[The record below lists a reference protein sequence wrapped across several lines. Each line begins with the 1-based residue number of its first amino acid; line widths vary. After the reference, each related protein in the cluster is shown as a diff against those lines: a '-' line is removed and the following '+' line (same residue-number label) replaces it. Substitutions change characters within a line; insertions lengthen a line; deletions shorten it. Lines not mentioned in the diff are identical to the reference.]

1 MGPAKQIPIASGDV
15 EVVILDGGGF
25 TTTDDTRLH
34 ADGHDQPY
42 YLYDWCY
49 YIHHKST
56 GRRVLWDL
64 GISDVSQAWPTC
76 SLATDSDLFL
86 FRTVVYT
93 RRSS

>member
-1 MGPAKQIPIASGDV
+1 MRPTKQLPIASGDV

-49 YIHHKST
+49 YIHHKPT
-56 GRRVLWDL
+56 GRRVIWDL
-64 GISDVSQAWPTC
+64 GISDVSQAWPLC
-76 SLATDSDLFL
+76 SLGTDSDLFL